1 MKAFSRLSFSSSL
14 VRDGYS
20 RTDSS
25 CVEDTSIAASRM
37 NSYEGRHTTNVA
49 DQFGL
54 SSSSDVETRPPGDTL
69 RALTLPICAKTE
81 QGKLHDILQSFTRRH
96 SGKAERRYSLR
107 LPPASPGA
115 VGSPFIN
122 VVNKENS
129 EPTLAAQGYI
139 STGRSCS
146 RCSRLSS
153 TDSAT
158 SWGNSKDGDSH
169 SLSNSSVN
177 SLESADNIALCTTP
191 RDANAVHYQHRNV
204 PTRKG
209 GFRRLRMPGRSDGT
223 AKWTERFKSRKTSRK
238 NRTAPASEVYGDQ
251 T

>member
-1 MKAFSRLSFSSSL
+1 MNFY
-14 VRDGYS
+14 DG
-20 RTDSS
+20 
-25 CVEDTSIAASRM
+25 
-37 NSYEGRHTTNVA
+37 GHTTNVA

-54 SSSSDVETRPPGDTL
+54 SSSGSDVETRPPGDTL
-69 RALTLPICAKTE
+69 RTLTLPICAKTE
-81 QGKLHDILQSFTRRH
+81 QGKLHDILQSFTRRR

-115 VGSPFIN
+115 AGSPFIN
-122 VVNKENS
+122 SPNKENS

-139 STGRSCS
+139 TTGRSCS

-158 SWGNSKDGDSH
+158 GRVNSKDGDSH

-191 RDANAVHYQHRNV
+191 RDANAVHYQHRNA

-238 NRTAPASEVYGDQ
+238 NRTTPASEAYGDQ